1 MNWGKTPISCFML
14 YYLFSEML
22 QSVETK
28 VEQFSYDIG
37 MKKYNVQEQQQKIS
51 LLVKVLL
58 IRKDLVLS
66 SFKCVF
72 STY

>member
-1 MNWGKTPISCFML
+1 MH

-28 VEQFSYDIG
+28 VEQFSYDIW

-51 LLVKVLL
+51 LLVKV
-58 IRKDLVLS
+58 
-66 SFKCVF
+66 F
-72 STY
+72 